1 MSLLSWL
8 GRLVVGSRPQFHGYD
23 AEHLDPNVYYHF
35 KNLIIPTA
43 RGTSEIDHLIVSR
56 YGLFVFELK
65 DRSGWIFGDEKA
77 KTWTAIHFGKKFRF
91 ENPLHQNFGHV
102 MALRDLLGISRGTL
116 HAAVVFRGDF
126 QFKTAIPHG
135 VLCHRYVSWVKSQT
149 IVLLGGEKVDVNLG
163 LEEASFPLGL
173 APYATKVVDVVCWTG
188 RLADDEVRQ
197 ERVHMPHRETFLV
210 DVRDGRGRRSTGHSE
225 RHDEDPSAWRR
236 SVRALGNAYAEVI
249 DRLG

>member
-8 GRLVVGSRPQFHGYD
+8 GRLVLGSRPHFHGYD
-23 AEHLDPNVYYHF
+23 GEHLDPNVYYHF

-102 MALRDLLGISRGTL
+102 MALRDLLGISRGML

-135 VLCHRYVSWVKSQT
+135 VLCHRYASWVKSQT
-149 IVLLGGEKVDVNLG
+149 IVLMEDSDVNRILAT
-163 LEEASFPLGL
+163 LEER
-173 APYATKVVDVVCWTG
+173 KQVG
-188 RLADDEVRQ
+188 RDARKAHVKSLR
-197 ERVHMPHRETFLV
+197 
-210 DVRDGRGRRSTGHSE
+210 
-225 RHDEDPSAWRR
+225 
-236 SVRALGNAYAEVI
+236 
-249 DRLG
+249 DRLSSTTVCPKCGGNLVARTARKGPQPGTSFLGCSNYPQCKFIRNH

>member
-1 MSLLSWL
+1 MKAMRRNLRHFVRVAMSLLSWL
-8 GRLVVGSRPQFHGYD
+8 GRLVLGSRPQFHGYD

-91 ENPLHQNFGHV
+91 ENPLHQNFGHL
-102 MALRDLLGISRGTL
+102 MALRDLLGISPGML

-135 VLCHRYVSWVKSQT
+135 VLCHRYASWVQSQT
-149 IVLLGGEKVDVNLG
+149 IALMEDSEVNRILAT
-163 LEEASFPLGL
+163 LEERKQVGRDARNAHVESLRARLTSTTVCPKCGGNLVARTARKGTHPGASFLGCSNY
-173 APYATKVVDVVCWTG
+173 PQCKFI
-188 RLADDEVRQ
+188 RN
-197 ERVHMPHRETFLV
+197 H
-210 DVRDGRGRRSTGHSE
+210 
-225 RHDEDPSAWRR
+225 
-236 SVRALGNAYAEVI
+236 
-249 DRLG
+249 

>member
-8 GRLVVGSRPQFHGYD
+8 GRLVTGSPPQFHGYD
-23 AEHLDPNVYYHF
+23 AEHLDPNIYYHF

-102 MALRDLLGISRGTL
+102 MALRDLLGISRGML

-135 VLCHRYVSWVKSQT
+135 VLCHRYDSWVKSQT
-149 IVLLGGEKVDVNLG
+149 VVLMEDSEVNRILAT
-163 LEEASFPLGL
+163 LEERKQVGRDARKAHVKSLRARLTSTTVCPKCGGNLVARTARKGAQRGASFLGCSNY
-173 APYATKVVDVVCWTG
+173 PQCKFI
-188 RLADDEVRQ
+188 RN
-197 ERVHMPHRETFLV
+197 H
-210 DVRDGRGRRSTGHSE
+210 
-225 RHDEDPSAWRR
+225 
-236 SVRALGNAYAEVI
+236 
-249 DRLG
+249 